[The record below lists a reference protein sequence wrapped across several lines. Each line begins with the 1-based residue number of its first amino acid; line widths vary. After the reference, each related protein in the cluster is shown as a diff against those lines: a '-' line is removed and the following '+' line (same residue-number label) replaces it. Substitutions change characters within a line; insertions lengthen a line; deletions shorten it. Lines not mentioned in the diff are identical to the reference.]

1 MKKKAVLISTTI
13 LFACAAIFGALTI
26 APALAETTGGGLY
39 ARFNGVTAVYGDDG
53 GFAVADEDGFYF
65 FKNGTDK
72 VEIPELTGA
81 VALFGDKEARFAVK
95 DGKVYTYTVDAPE
108 SGVFTPQQIIGDEH
122 FAVKFAA
129 LGGNAIYC
137 ASDTEIRKY
146 DVAGVRDDAFAS
158 PDLGGKN
165 LSGLTTAD
173 GKVYYSIYKNRNY
186 TDVYEIGGDVFA
198 TLKSDGTIAGGG
210 NALYAVMRGGKVA
223 VVTEGGEE
231 EVSGRDFSVAIYAD
245 KNGSLYYATDIGEAI
260 FYNAASGDETV
271 LAASESSRDGYYSQ
285 PSFAVARMGKLVVC
299 DTLND
304 RVAVLGFGDRSIR
317 SVRVAGG
324 SEVTS
329 VHEGFY
335 KTISRPT
342 AACIDNN
349 GKVFVAYASRKIA
362 VFDQELNSFDSYSCP
377 DETDGK
383 ITALF
388 GDNGNAVYALIGGSI
403 YKISISGKAAAFT
416 KVLTGADVAVF
427 AVGGDRLYYAKGS
440 AVYSVATDEI
450 AEAVANA
457 AIVSGKATFTATGN
471 VVSLAA
477 DRGGNVFCAVKNAD
491 TTDVVRHG
499 AESDAVIATV
509 PSTNAKISIAL
520 SQAGGANYGDL
531 IVTDNGNSR
540 VLIYD
545 GGEAKVD
552 LSVGSTPE
560 IRPYDEE
567 NIIRNAIGSCF
578 IYGTPNETDALTHVS
593 AGTALVVAKYDVPG
607 FPDYAYA
614 YYEDKITGKLVR
626 GFAFRSNLSEPVGYT
641 DPPAENG
648 YVYSDGNTIYDMPSF
663 GADVAWKSVPKNT
676 VLKLLPFTDYTA
688 GNTRWYRVTAER
700 DGEIVTGYI
709 PVGAVSVR
717 GFVPDSVRPQYNAVI
732 KSYNGSIGAK
742 TYYLTDDGNY
752 VEIEESFLLT
762 GTKVEVVGAFDTSEK
777 YTAIKYFDDRLGT
790 CSCYVETVYIDYNN
804 ISVVQIVAIV
814 IAVITAILL
823 AVLLVRIYMK
833 KRKI

>member
-1 MKKKAVLISTTI
+1 MKKKAVLISMTL
-13 LFACAAIFGALTI
+13 LFACAAIFGALTNS
-26 APALAETTGGGLY
+26 AVLAETTGGGLY
-39 ARFNGVTAVYGDDG
+39 ARFNGITAVYGDDG

-65 FKNGTDK
+65 YKNGTDK

-108 SGVFTPQQIIGDEH
+108 SGAFTPQQIIGDEN
-122 FAVKFAA
+122 FTVKFASLA
-129 LGGNAIYC
+129 DGSIYC
-137 ASDTEIRKY
+137 ASDTEIRKF
-146 DVAGVRDDAFAS
+146 DIAGVRDDTFSS
-158 PDLGGKN
+158 PDLGGKTI
-165 LSGLTTAD
+165 SGLAATD
-173 GKVYYSIYKNRNY
+173 GKVYYTVYKDRNY
-186 TDVYEIGGDVFA
+186 TNVYEVGGELFA

-210 NALYAVMRGGKVA
+210 NALYAIMRGGEVS

-231 EVSGRDFSVAIYAD
+231 EVAGHDFAVAIYAD

-260 FYNAASGDETV
+260 FRNAVTGDETV

-317 SVRVAGG
+317 SVRVTGG
-324 SEVTS
+324 NEIISL
-329 VHEGFY
+329 HEGSY

-342 AACIDNN
+342 AAYIDNN
-349 GKVFVAYASRKIA
+349 GKVFVAYAARKIA
-362 VFDQELNSFDSYSCP
+362 VFDQELNSFDSCSCP
-377 DETDGK
+377 DETEGK

-388 GDNGNAVYALIGGSI
+388 GDNGNNVYALIGGNI
-403 YKISISGKAAAFT
+403 YRISISGKDATFT
-416 KVLTGADVAVF
+416 KVLTGADSAVF
-427 AVGGDRLYYAKGS
+427 AAGGDRLYYAKGS
-440 AVYSVATDEI
+440 AVYSVSTDKI
-450 AEAVANA
+450 AEAVVNA
-457 AIVSGKATFTATGN
+457 TTVSGEAEFTATGN

-477 DRGGNVFCAVKNAD
+477 DRGGNIFYAVGNAD
-491 TTDVVRHG
+491 TTDVVRHD
-499 AESDAVIATV
+499 AESDAVIATI
-509 PSTNAKISIAL
+509 PSANAKISISL
-520 SQAGGANYGDL
+520 SQTGGANYGDL

-545 GGEAKVD
+545 GGEARVD
-552 LSVGSTPE
+552 LSVGFVPE
-560 IRPYDEE
+560 VRPYDEE
-567 NIIRNAIGSCF
+567 KIIRNAIGSCSV
-578 IYGTPNETDALTHVS
+578 YGTPNETDALTRVS

-607 FPDYAYA
+607 FPDYAYV

-626 GFAFRSNLSEPVGYT
+626 GFAFRSNLSEPAGYA
-641 DPPAENG
+641 DPPAESG

-663 GADVAWKSVPKNT
+663 GADVVWKNVPKNT
-676 VLKLLPFTDYTA
+676 SLKLLPFTDYTA

-700 DGEIVTGYI
+700 DGETVAGYI

-742 TYYLTDDGNY
+742 TYSRNSDGSY
-752 VEIEESFLLT
+752 VEIEKSFLLT

-777 YTAIKYFDDRLGT
+777 YTEIKYFDDRLGT

-804 ISVVQIVAIV
+804 ISVVQIVAIA
-814 IAVITAILL
+814 IAVATAVLLAILL
-823 AVLLVRIYMK
+823 LRLYMK